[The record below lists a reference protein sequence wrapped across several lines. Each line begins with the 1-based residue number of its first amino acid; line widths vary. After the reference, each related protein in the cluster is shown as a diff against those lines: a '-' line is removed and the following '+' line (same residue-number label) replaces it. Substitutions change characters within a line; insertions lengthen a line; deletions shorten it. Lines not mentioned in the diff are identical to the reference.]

1 MMVSLKRTQNMTL
14 KATHKKTASDVGR
27 GAFRA
32 VGGAPGRGGAKTA
45 LLALIEYRYKMTI
58 LASPRP
64 MWAP

>member
-14 KATHKKTASDVGR
+14 KATQKTASDVGR

-32 VGGAPGRGGAKTA
+32 VGGGGGAKTA